1 MSNDLTQNTT
11 VDRLP
16 VHDTSEFANLLDT
29 ARFEHLWRLSTAFAK
44 STMVPAHFCGHPEN
58 VFVAMQMALRVGV
71 DPYMFL
77 QNCYVIQGKPG
88 IETKLAI
95 ALLNRSGR
103 IKGSLKYR
111 FEGDGKSLACIAYC
125 VEHATGEI
133 LEHRLDWRTVE
144 SEGWLKK
151 SGSKWVTDP
160 TMMMQYRAAMRL
172 IRLHFPEVLL
182 GMSSVEEAEEQA
194 TIDVTP
200 TAKKVRAT
208 NSTLAKR
215 LEIVAEKAEEKP
227 PEPEADHGD
236 AWEPD
241 EEEKAQIEGQ
251 LFEKYPNAA
260 EV

>member
-1 MSNDLTQNTT
+1 MSNDLTQSKA
-11 VDRLP
+11 DRLP
-16 VHDTSEFANLLDT
+16 VHDTGEFANLLDT

-44 STMVPAHFCGHPEN
+44 STMVPAHFHGHPEN

-77 QNCYVIQGKPG
+77 QNCYVIAGKPG

-144 SEGWLKK
+144 AEGWLKK
-151 SGSKWVTDP
+151 SGSKWLTDP
-160 TMMMQYRAAMRL
+160 TMMMQYRSAMRL

-200 TAKKVRAT
+200 KRSRAT
-208 NSTLAKR
+208 NGTLAKR
-215 LEIVAEKAEEKP
+215 LEVVTQKAEEKP
-227 PEPEADHGD
+227 PEPEAEHGD

-241 EEEKAQIEGQ
+241 EEERATIEGQ
-251 LFEKYPNAA
+251 LFATHQNAA
-260 EV
+260 EA